1 MDDIILLIFILLS
14 IIIVCCFKVYC
25 FTNNTQRQTDEIYS
39 NIENRN
45 PIIEEST
52 SFEDI
57 FVESRNIE
65 MINNNTLLYNSEK
78 KDINCIICLDDI
90 EEGDSVRSL
99 RCLHK
104 FHQNCIDGWLQKQKI
119 NNLLCPI
126 CETKIIND
134 NNSNILIV

>member
-1 MDDIILLIFILLS
+1 MDDIILLIVILLS
-14 IIIVCCFKVYC
+14 IIIVCCFKYY
-25 FTNNTQRQTDEIYS
+25 FTNNISRQPSEIYS

-45 PIIEEST
+45 PILGEST

-57 FVESRNIE
+57 FVENRNIE

-104 FHQNCIDGWLQKQKI
+104 FHQKCIDEWLQKQKKD
-119 NNLLCPI
+119 NLLCPI

-134 NNSNILIV
+134 NDSNILIV

>member
-1 MDDIILLIFILLS
+1 MDNIILFTVILLS
-14 IIIVCCFKVYC
+14 IIVCCCLKIYC
-25 FTNNTQRQTDEIYS
+25 STNNIPRQPNEIYS
-39 NIENRN
+39 NIENIN
-45 PIIEEST
+45 PIIEDSN
-52 SFEDI
+52 SLEDI

-104 FHQNCIDGWLQKQKI
+104 FHQKCIDEWLQKQKG
-119 NNLLCPI
+119 NNLICPI

-134 NNSNILIV
+134 DNSDILIV